1 MGQKVDPNGLRIGII
16 KPWEAKWYADKKNFA
31 DCLVEDDNIRKFIKK
46 KYYDNAISKITIER
60 AADKVVVSIYTARPA
75 TLIGKGGAGVEQI
88 MKEVQALTT
97 SGKKISV
104 NIMEVK
110 HADADAQLV
119 AESIA
124 KQLENRASFRRSMKQ
139 AMARAMKAGAKGV
152 KTKVSGRL
160 DGAEIARSESY
171 HEGSIPLQTLRA
183 DIDYG
188 VATAHTTFGAIGVKC
203 WIYKG
208 EVLGKNPWK
217 EVTDYVDAQT
227 RQKTPPV
234 PWQNERQSQQGQH
247 HRIRRIR
254 PCGSRTGL
262 DNLQPN
268 RSRPC
273 RNDEIHPQRRQ
284 GVGGHLPPQTRHQEA
299 CRNPYG
305 QR

>member
-31 DCLVEDDNIRKFIKK
+31 DCLVEDDKIRKFIKK

-60 AADKVVVSIYTARPA
+60 AADKVVVGIYTARPA
-75 TLIGKGGAGVEQI
+75 TLIGKA
-88 MKEVQALTT
+88 
-97 SGKKISV
+97 GKKVSV

-110 HADADAQLV
+110 HFDADAQLV

-139 AMARAMKAGAKGV
+139 AMSRAMKAGAKGV
-152 KTKVSGRL
+152 KVKVSGRL

-188 VATAHTTFGAIGVKC
+188 VATANTTFGAIGVKC

-208 EVLGKNPWK
+208 EVLGKNPV
-217 EVTDYVDAQT
+217 E
-227 RQKTPPV
+227 
-234 PWQNERQSQQGQH
+234 
-247 HRIRRIR
+247 
-254 PCGSRTGL
+254 
-262 DNLQPN
+262 
-268 RSRPC
+268 
-273 RNDEIHPQRRQ
+273 
-284 GVGGHLPPQTRHQEA
+284 GG
-299 CRNPYG
+299 N
-305 QR
+305 